1 MTDRSGRERARRGWT
16 TDQKDQP
23 VADEKDTDPTP
34 DEAVDGSDAT
44 ARSRRAGS
52 GPGRDDFDEQSDGDL
67 NAGSAASIESLDT
80 AEVLS
85 HDQSD
90 DLADQDE
97 QSRDFDDLDGD
108 ELAGDGDDTDTDR
121 ELVGVGARTSS
132 DRAGTARTTGPATT
146 GTGPQKKGRATP
158 KQRTGVERNKRTTPA
173 EFVRGSV
180 AELKKVV
187 YPTRSQLGNYF
198 VVVLV
203 FVLIV
208 IAIVTA
214 LDYGFGWLML
224 KVFA

>member
-1 MTDRSGRERARRGWT
+1 M
-16 TDQKDQP
+16 
-23 VADEKDTDPTP
+23 ADEKDTDSTP
-34 DEAVDGSDAT
+34 DGVVDGSDAA
-44 ARSRRAGS
+44 ARSRRPGS
-52 GPGRDDFDEQSDGDL
+52 RPGRDDLGDQQSDGDL
-67 NAGSAASIESLDT
+67 NGDGAASVESPDT
-80 AEVLS
+80 TETL
-85 HDQSD
+85 SD
-90 DLADQDE
+90 DLSEDLADEDE
-97 QSRDFDDLDGD
+97 RDHDGT
-108 ELAGDGDDTDTDR
+108 EGDR
-121 ELVGVGARTSS
+121 ELVGVGARTRS

-158 KQRTGVERNKRTTPA
+158 KQRTGAERPKRTTPA

>member
-1 MTDRSGRERARRGWT
+1 
-16 TDQKDQP
+16 

-34 DEAVDGSDAT
+34 DGAVDGSDAA
-44 ARSRRAGS
+44 ARSRRSGS
-52 GPGRDDFDEQSDGDL
+52 RPGADDFDGRQPDEL
-67 NAGSAASIESLDT
+67 NADEAASVESPDT
-80 AEVLS
+80 TETLS
-85 HDQSD
+85 HDLSE
-90 DLADQDE
+90 DLADEDRQDHDGE
-97 QSRDFDDLDGD
+97 SDDDAGIDG
-108 ELAGDGDDTDTDR
+108 DR

-132 DRAGTARTTGPATT
+132 DRAGTARTSGPATT

-158 KQRTGVERNKRTTPA
+158 KQRTDVERHKRTTPA